1 LKKLTIF
8 LAKIPGAAMSS
19 AARRPYNY
27 PVMTNCGLAAIDDL
41 LHDPIRPAI
50 DANQTD
56 LEAVGILQGLLSGH
70 GFNTLPGPFDESY
83 GRFGPH
89 TIDAVRTFQTVQ
101 SLPVS
106 GAVDRATLLALIGT
120 PATTPLATRGY
131 LALCLDI
138 PPGFLTKSLT
148 LTTAVEGGGRFAALN
163 ANRDRAGL
171 SFGLIQWAQRPGRL
185 AELLR
190 AMQTADRDRFVRT
203 VAAGDP
209 VLADR
214 LIAHCA
220 RGAKALAA
228 SGASLDP
235 TLELTAEPW
244 VGRFHALGLD
254 PVFQRAQTALALEA
268 FSASMRAF
276 APLAPT
282 VSSERGFAFLLDVA
296 NQHGNAGLADILTT
310 VRTRLAPV
318 GEAALLRAVQDESV
332 ARVTRQFGPGNPNTV
347 ATLRRR
353 VSFRT
358 TRLLSDLPLGPLA
371 HL

>member
-1 LKKLTIF
+1 
-8 LAKIPGAAMSS
+8 
-19 AARRPYNY
+19 
-27 PVMTNCGLAAIDDL
+27 MTNCGVATIDDL

-50 DANQTD
+50 DATQTD
-56 LEAVGILQGLLSGH
+56 LETVGLLQGLLSGH
-70 GFNTLPGPFDESY
+70 GFTSLPGPFDASY

-89 TIDAVRTFQTVQ
+89 TIDAVRMFQTVQ
-101 SLPVS
+101 SLPVT
-106 GAVDRATLLALIGT
+106 GTVDRATLTALIAT

-148 LTTAVEGGGRFAALN
+148 LTTAVEGRGRFTALN

-190 AMQTADRDRFVRT
+190 AMQTADRDRFVRL
-203 VAAGDP
+203 VASGDAA
-209 VLADR
+209 LADR
-214 LIAHCA
+214 LITHCG

-235 TLELTAEPW
+235 TLELAAEPW
-244 VGRFHALGLD
+244 VGRFRALGLD
-254 PVFQRAQTALALEA
+254 PVFQRAQTTLALED
-268 FSASMRAF
+268 FSAAMRAF
-276 APLAPT
+276 APLVPT
-282 VSSERGFAFLLDVA
+282 VRSERGFAFLLDVA
-296 NQHGNAGLADILTT
+296 NQHGNGGLADILAT
-310 VRTRLAPV
+310 VRSRVAPV
-318 GEAALLRAVQDESV
+318 GEAALLLAVQDESV
-332 ARVTRQFGPGNPNTV
+332 ARLARQFGAGNPNVV

-358 TRLLSDLPLGPLA
+358 TPLLSDLPLGPAA